1 MKEKSAKGAARRE
14 FLKLAGLGTVAA
26 GAATAL
32 AGRDADA
39 ATPVATG
46 DAKGAGYQ
54 ETELVQRYY
63 ELARF

>member
-1 MKEKSAKGAARRE
+1 MKEKSTKGAARRE

-26 GAATAL
+26 GAAAVT
-32 AGRDADA
+32 AGRDAKA
-39 ATPVATG
+39 ATPVAADGKRT
-46 DAKGAGYQ
+46 GYQ

>member
-1 MKEKSAKGAARRE
+1 MKEKSTTGAARRE

-32 AGRDADA
+32 AGRDAEA
-39 ATPVATG
+39 AAPVSSDQNA
-46 DAKGAGYQ
+46 AGYQ